1 MTFALVTLSV
11 MAASIYLIY
20 KLTKFFGLG
29 LKYKSLVLCAILSL
43 VVNVAAV
50 VMSPYLDKSHYVRL
64 VMMVLIASGLV
75 TLYNERLCARELPP
89 PALPINALAQEEQV
103 VTGLEAETSP
113 TPQEPEKKNTVAP
126 PKDMSKTRDGAEA
139 ADREERE
146 TKEPTAKEV
155 PKVAAFAARKENVV
169 GAKSAAKKSPAVKVV
184 TPADELARLDTLDSL
199 LDYAYEQ
206 KKLNETDKAI
216 AAYQTALAKYVQDDY
231 VPFIVIDL
239 GNTYKETAAYDE
251 AIKVY
256 REAMTIP
263 IIANNKATRREFA
276 NNLAYLR
283 TVRLVLAKHRAL
295 DTPFSEIP
303 PALMSEIE
311 RTYQARA
318 AKLGLG

>member
-20 KLTKFFGLG
+20 KLTNYFGFG
-29 LKYKSLVLCAILSL
+29 LKYKSLLLCAVLS
-43 VVNVAAV
+43 VAVNAVAISV
-50 VMSPYLDKSHYVRL
+50 SSYLDRNHYIRL
-64 VMMVLIASGLV
+64 AVMVLVSSALV
-75 TLYNERLCARELPP
+75 TLYNERLCAKETQAKIMGMTFP
-89 PALPINALAQEEQV
+89 
-103 VTGLEAETSP
+103 AETQAPVP
-113 TPQEPEKKNTVAP
+113 TET
-126 PKDMSKTRDGAEA
+126 
-139 ADREERE
+139 EERDAPIE
-146 TKEPTAKEV
+146 SFGQAVQASQPEALEPMPKPEQPQMTAKEP
-155 PKVAAFAARKENVV
+155 PKVQRDNAVKNVAAFGGNTTAKTGKKVNPKNPV
-169 GAKSAAKKSPAVKVV
+169 KSATSN
-184 TPADELARLDTLDSL
+184 DELSRLDTLDSL

-206 KKLNETDKAI
+206 KKLNEPDKAI
-216 AAYQTALAKYVQDDY
+216 AAYQTALAKYSHDDY

-295 DTPFSEIP
+295 DVPFSQIP
-303 PALMSEIE
+303 AAYMSEIE
-311 RTYQARA
+311 KMFQARA
-318 AKLGLG
+318 AKLGLGY